1 MEQRAIITGSS
12 GGLGRAVVK
21 VMRAA
26 GWSTYGLDL
35 RDGSTAPA
43 SERPD
48 RFFKADLSRA
58 SIANELRACLAD
70 GPDTTALINVAGLFK
85 AEPFLKLSEDYLT
98 QVFTINLLAP
108 IRLIRAYADECIS
121 RDVSGVVVNVA
132 SVTGQSGAFDVAYA
146 ASKAGVINMTKSL
159 GVELA
164 PFGIRVNAVSPS
176 QIETP
181 MLEIIDRQVL
191 EQRRQMMPLKRSAR
205 PEEVAEVIEFLTSD
219 RASFVIGATVNVNG
233 GIF

>member
-1 MEQRAIITGSS
+1 MDRLAIVTGSS

-21 VMRAA
+21 VMRAE
-26 GWSTYGLDL
+26 GWATVGLDL
-35 RDGSTAPA
+35 RDA
-43 SERPD
+43 SIESEAERPD
-48 RFFKADLSRA
+48 KFFKVDLARPD
-58 SIANELRACLAD
+58 IANELRACLENA
-70 GPDTTALINVAGLFK
+70 PDRTALLNVAGLFK
-85 AEPFLKLSEDYLT
+85 AQPFFKLSDDYL
-98 QVFTINLLAP
+98 VEAFAINLLAP
-108 IRLIRAYADECIS
+108 IRLIRTYADQCIT
-121 RDVSGVVVNVA
+121 RKVPGVVVNVA

-159 GVELA
+159 GVELG

-181 MLEIIDRQVL
+181 MLDIIDRKLL
-191 EQRRQMMPLKRSAR
+191 EQRRQMMPLKRAAR